1 MGLPAAMPQV
11 HPVPPPLAPKEPG
24 TVAHRDCGVQRA
36 LVTVATEI
44 NPCGICFHRPG
55 EHGLH
60 WNIDNVVA
68 QEHKAEGGF
77 GRPGLGTW
85 FMRQRPPC
93 DSPRVPK
100 PHGR

>member
-1 MGLPAAMPQV
+1 MPLV
-11 HPVPPPLAPKEPG
+11 HPAPPPLAPKELG
-24 TVAHRDCGVQRA
+24 TRIETAQLQDA

-44 NPCGICFHRPG
+44 NPRGICFHRPG

-77 GRPGLGTW
+77 G
-85 FMRQRPPC
+85 
-93 DSPRVPK
+93 SPACER
-100 PHGR
+100 GS